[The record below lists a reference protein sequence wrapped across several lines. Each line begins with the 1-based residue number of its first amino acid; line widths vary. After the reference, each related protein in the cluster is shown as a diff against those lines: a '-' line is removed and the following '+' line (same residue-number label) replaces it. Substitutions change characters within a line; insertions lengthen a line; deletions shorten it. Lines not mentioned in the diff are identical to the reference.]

1 MPVHKVTKFLSEIST
16 FFKKSDSETAMFV
29 IMDVIKGIRM
39 NELTLFGRKSRCN
52 SKYSLLQVFQ
62 LLLVCPCFMIRNP
75 FNIYGSPLGGKL
87 GCRKDVFYE
96 FLNDG
101 RTDWRKLMYHIV
113 CQLWTKVIVR
123 SDHKPTD
130 ACLMI
135 DDTDFPKTGR
145 RMENIGRVHS
155 HLEHRSILGFK
166 ALFLG
171 ITDGISQMLLDF
183 AILGEKGKKG
193 NYGMSEKE
201 LSRRYTTE
209 REENIAI
216 QRRIDEYSMSK
227 IDLAIEMIRR
237 AIKQKIHFRYVLA
250 DSWVTCAKI
259 VRFIRSRHIKC
270 DYLGMIKVGEEG
282 KTKYRFERKNLTAP
296 AIIKKLN
303 RRGEKKYSR
312 KLKCWYISADVV
324 FADTHVRLFF
334 IRRSKRGPWS
344 GLLTTDLDLGFFE
357 AYKIYSRRWSL
368 EVVFKESKGL
378 LGLGKC
384 QSANFAAQI
393 ACTSLVALQYDI
405 LSAVKRFMDYETIGE
420 LFRQVAQDSHE
431 LTISERIWQAIL
443 EFVAAITNVF
453 SIDDE
458 EVLDALVNESE
469 ELAHI
474 CELYQCKM
482 AS

>member
-1 MPVHKVTKFLSEIST
+1 MPAHKVTQFLSEISS
-16 FFKKSDSETAMFV
+16 FFRKNNTDNAMFV
-29 IMDVIKGIRM
+29 IMNVIKGIKM
-39 NELTLFGRKSRCN
+39 NEQSLFGRKSRCN

-101 RTDWRKLMYHIV
+101 RTDWRKLVYHIV
-113 CQLWTKVIVR
+113 CQLWTKVTIR
-123 SDHKPTD
+123 SDHKSDDT
-130 ACLMI
+130 CLMV

-145 RMENIGRVHS
+145 HMENIGRVHS

-183 AILGEKGKKG
+183 CILGEKGRKG
-193 NYGMSEKE
+193 NYGMSGKE
-201 LSRRYTTE
+201 LSRRYSIE
-209 REENIAI
+209 RDEDTAI
-216 QRRIDEYSMSK
+216 QTRLDEYSTSK
-227 IDLAIEMIRR
+227 IDLTIEMIRR
-237 AIKQKIHFRYVLA
+237 AVKHKIRFRYVLA
-250 DSWVTCAKI
+250 DSWFTCAKI

-270 DYLGMIKVGEEG
+270 DYIGMIKVGEEG
-282 KTKYRFERKNLTAP
+282 KTKYRFERKDLTAP
-296 AIIKKLN
+296 AIIKRLDK
-303 RRGEKKYSR
+303 RGEKKYSR
-312 KLKCWYISADVV
+312 KLRCWYMSADVV

-344 GLLTTDLDLGFFE
+344 GLLTTDLSLGFFE
-357 AYKIYSRRWSL
+357 TYRIYSRRWSQ
-368 EVVFKESKGL
+368 EVIFKESKGL

-393 ACTSLVALQYDI
+393 ASTSLVALQYNI

-420 LFRQVAQDSHE
+420 LFRQVNQDSHE

-443 EFVAAITNVF
+443 ELVAAIAKVF
-453 SIDDE
+453 STSDE
-458 EVLDALVNESE
+458 EVMDALVNESD

-474 CELYQCKM
+474 CKLYQHKM

>member
-1 MPVHKVTKFLSEIST
+1 MPMHKVTKFLSEIST
-16 FFKKSDSETAMFV
+16 FFKNNDAGSAMFT
-29 IMDVIKGIRM
+29 IMNVIKGIKM
-39 NELTLFGRKSRCN
+39 NEQTLFGRKSRCN
-52 SKYSLLQVFQ
+52 NRYSLLQVFQ

-75 FNIYGSPLGGKL
+75 FSIYGSPLGGKL

-101 RTDWRKLMYHIV
+101 RTDWRKLMYHIA

-123 SDHKPTD
+123 SAHRLTD
-130 ACLMI
+130 TCLMI

-183 AILGEKGKKG
+183 AILGEKGSKG
-193 NYGMSEKE
+193 NYGMSQKE
-201 LSRRYTTE
+201 LSRRYSTE
-209 REENIAI
+209 RDEDDAI
-216 QRRIDEYSMSK
+216 QTRLGEYSMSK
-227 IDLAIEMIRR
+227 IDLAIEMISR
-237 AIKQKIHFRYVLA
+237 AIRHKIRFRYVLA
-250 DSWVTCAKI
+250 DSWFTCAKM

-270 DYLGMIKVGEEG
+270 DYIGMIKVGEKG
-282 KTKYRFERKNLTAP
+282 KTKYRFERKDLTAP
-296 AIIKKLN
+296 AVIRKLN
-303 RRGEKKYSR
+303 KRGEKKYSR

-324 FADTHVRLFF
+324 FADTRVRLFF

-357 AYKIYSRRWSL
+357 AYKIYSRRWSQ
-368 EVVFKESKGL
+368 EVIFKESKGL

-393 ACTSLVALQYDI
+393 ASTSLVALQYNI

-420 LFRQVAQDSHE
+420 LFRQVTQDSHE

-443 EFVAAITNVF
+443 EFVAAITKVF

-458 EVLDALVNESE
+458 EVLDALVNESD

-474 CELYQCKM
+474 CELYQYKM

>member
-1 MPVHKVTKFLSEIST
+1 MPMHKVTEFLSEIST
-16 FFKKSDSETAMFV
+16 FFKNNDAGSAMFT
-29 IMDVIKGIRM
+29 IMNVIKGIRM
-39 NELTLFGRKSRCN
+39 NEQTLFGRKSRCN

-75 FNIYGSPLGGKL
+75 FSIYGSPLGGKL

-101 RTDWRKLMYHIV
+101 RTDWRKLLYHIA

-130 ACLMI
+130 TCLMI

-183 AILGEKGKKG
+183 AILGEKGRKG
-193 NYGMSEKE
+193 NYGMSQKE
-201 LSRRYTTE
+201 LSRRYSIE
-209 REENIAI
+209 RDEADAI
-216 QRRIDEYSMSK
+216 QTRLGEYSMSK
-227 IDLAIEMIRR
+227 IDLAIEMVRR
-237 AIKQKIHFRYVLA
+237 AIRHKIRFRYVLA
-250 DSWVTCAKI
+250 DSWFTCAKI
-259 VRFIRSRHIKC
+259 VRFIRSRHVKC
-270 DYLGMIKVGEEG
+270 DYVGMIKVGEEG
-282 KTKYRFERKNLTAP
+282 KTRYRFEHKELTAP
-296 AIIKKLN
+296 AIIKKQNN
-303 RRGEKKYSR
+303 RGGKKYSR
-312 KLKCWYISADVV
+312 RLKCWYISADVV
-324 FADTHVRLFF
+324 FADTRVRLFF

-344 GLLTTDLDLGFFE
+344 GLLTTDLDLGFLE
-357 AYKIYSRRWSL
+357 AYQIYSRRWSL

-405 LSAVKRFMDYETIGE
+405 LSVVKRFMDYETIGE
-420 LFRQVAQDSHE
+420 LFRQAGQDSLE
-431 LTISERIWQAIL
+431 LTITERIWLAIL
-443 EFVAAITNVF
+443 ELVAAITKVF

-458 EVLDALVNESE
+458 EVLDALVNESDE
-469 ELAHI
+469 IAHI
-474 CELYQCKM
+474 CELYQYKM

>member
-1 MPVHKVTKFLSEIST
+1 MPMHKVTEFLSEIST
-16 FFKKSDSETAMFV
+16 FFKKNDSGRAMFT
-29 IMDVIKGIRM
+29 IMEVIKGIRM
-39 NELTLFGRKSRCN
+39 NEQTLFGHKSRCN

-75 FNIYGSPLGGKL
+75 FSIYGSPLGGTL

-96 FLNDG
+96 FLNDD
-101 RTDWRKLMYHIV
+101 RTDWRKLLYHIV

-130 ACLMI
+130 TCLMI

-183 AILGEKGKKG
+183 AILGEKGRKG
-193 NYGMSEKE
+193 NYGMSGKE
-201 LSRRYTTE
+201 LSRRYSTE
-209 REENIAI
+209 RDADAAI
-216 QRRIDEYSMSK
+216 QTRLSEYSMSK
-227 IDLAIEMIRR
+227 IDLAIEMIGR
-237 AIKQKIHFRYVLA
+237 AIRQKVRFCYVLA
-250 DSWVTCAKI
+250 DSWFTCAKI

-270 DYLGMIKVGEEG
+270 DYIGMIKVGEEG
-282 KTKYRFERKNLTAP
+282 KTKYRFERKDLTAP
-296 AIIKKLN
+296 AIIKRLN
-303 RRGEKKYSR
+303 KRGDKKYSR
-312 KLKCWYISADVV
+312 KLRCWYMSADVA
-324 FADTHVRLFF
+324 FADTSVRLFF

-344 GLLTTDLDLGFFE
+344 GLLTTDLSLRFSE
-357 AYKIYSRRWSL
+357 AYRIYSRRWSQ
-368 EVVFKESKGL
+368 EVIFKESKGL

-393 ACTSLVALQYDI
+393 ASTSLVALQYNI

-420 LFRQVAQDSHE
+420 IFRQANQDSHE

-443 EFVAAITNVF
+443 ELVTAITKVF
-453 SIDDE
+453 SIADE
-458 EVLDALVNESE
+458 DVLEALVNESDE
-469 ELAHI
+469 IAHI

>member
-1 MPVHKVTKFLSEIST
+1 MPVHKVTQFLSEIST
-16 FFKKSDSETAMFV
+16 FFRKNNSDRAMFT
-29 IMDVIKGIRM
+29 IMEVIKGIRM
-39 NELTLFGRKSRCN
+39 NEWTLFGRKSRSG

-62 LLLVCPCFMIRNP
+62 LLLVCPCFMIRNS

-113 CQLWTKVIVR
+113 RQLWTKVIVR
-123 SDHKPTD
+123 SDHKSEDT
-130 ACLMI
+130 CLMI

-209 REENIAI
+209 RDEDIAI

-227 IDLAIEMIRR
+227 IDLTIEMICR
-237 AIKQKIHFRYVLA
+237 AIKHKIRFRYVLA
-250 DSWVTCAKI
+250 DSWFTCAKI

-270 DYLGMIKVGEEG
+270 DYIGMIKVGEEG
-282 KTKYRFERKNLTAP
+282 KTKYRFERKELTAP
-296 AIIKKLN
+296 SIIKKLN
-303 RRGEKKYSR
+303 KRGEKKYSR
-312 KLKCWYISADVV
+312 KLKCWYSVPMSSLQTPKSACFSSVAASEV
-324 FADTHVRLFF
+324 HGADCSRLTSRWDSSRHTGFTPDAGL
-334 IRRSKRGPWS
+334 RRSSSRRVRDCSALASASLPT
-344 GLLTTDLDLGFFE
+344 LLRRLQARPSWHSST
-357 AYKIYSRRWSL
+357 IYSL
-368 EVVFKESKGL
+368 P
-378 LGLGKC
+378 
-384 QSANFAAQI
+384 
-393 ACTSLVALQYDI
+393 
-405 LSAVKRFMDYETIGE
+405 
-420 LFRQVAQDSHE
+420 
-431 LTISERIWQAIL
+431 
-443 EFVAAITNVF
+443 
-453 SIDDE
+453 
-458 EVLDALVNESE
+458 
-469 ELAHI
+469 
-474 CELYQCKM
+474 
-482 AS
+482 

>member
-1 MPVHKVTKFLSEIST
+1 MPAHKITKFLSEIST
-16 FFKKSDSETAMFV
+16 FFKKSDSDHAMFA

-39 NELTLFGRKSRCN
+39 NEQTLFGRKSRCN

-75 FNIYGSPLGGKL
+75 FNIYGSPLGSKL

-101 RTDWRKLMYHIV
+101 RTDWRKLVYHIV
-113 CQLWTKVIVR
+113 CQLWTKVIIR
-123 SDHKPTD
+123 SDHKSDDT
-130 ACLMI
+130 CLMV

-155 HLEHRSILGFK
+155 HLEHRCILGFK

-183 AILGEKGKKG
+183 AVLGEKGRKG

-201 LSRRYTTE
+201 LSKRYSIE
-209 REENIAI
+209 RDEDSAI
-216 QRRIDEYSMSK
+216 QTRLDEYSMSK
-227 IDLAIEMIRR
+227 IDLTIEMIRR
-237 AIKQKIHFRYVLA
+237 AVRHKIRFRYVLA
-250 DSWVTCAKI
+250 DSWFTCAKI
-259 VRFIRSRHIKC
+259 VKFIRSRHIKC
-270 DYLGMIKVGEEG
+270 DYIGMIKVGEEG
-282 KTKYRFERKNLTAP
+282 KTKYRLERKDLTAP
-296 AIIKKLN
+296 AIIRKLN
-303 RRGEKKYSR
+303 KRGEKKYSR
-312 KLKCWYISADVV
+312 KLKCWYMSADVV

-344 GLLTTDLDLGFFE
+344 GLLTTDLSLGFFE
-357 AYKIYSRRWSL
+357 AYRIYSRRWAQ
-368 EVVFKESKGL
+368 EVIFKECKGL

-384 QSANFAAQI
+384 QSSNFAAQI
-393 ACTSLVALQYDI
+393 ASTSLVALQYNI
-405 LSAVKRFMDYETIGE
+405 FSAVKRFMDYETIGE
-420 LFRQVAQDSHE
+420 LFRQAGQDSLE

-443 EFVAAITNVF
+443 ELVAAITKVF
-453 SIDDE
+453 SIADE
-458 EVLDALVNESE
+458 EVLDTLVNESD

-474 CELYQCKM
+474 CKLYQCKM

>member
-1 MPVHKVTKFLSEIST
+1 
-16 FFKKSDSETAMFV
+16 MFT
-29 IMDVIKGIRM
+29 IMEVIKGIRM
-39 NELTLFGRKSRCN
+39 NEQTLFGRKSRCN

-75 FNIYGSPLGGKL
+75 FSIYGSPLGGTL

-96 FLNDG
+96 FLNDD
-101 RTDWRKLMYHIV
+101 RTDWRKLLYHIV

-123 SDHKPTD
+123 SDHKPMDT
-130 ACLMI
+130 CLMI

-155 HLEHRSILGFK
+155 HLEHRSILGFE

-183 AILGEKGKKG
+183 AILGEKGRKG
-193 NYGMSEKE
+193 NYGMSGKE
-201 LSRRYTTE
+201 LSRRYSTE
-209 REENIAI
+209 RDADAAI
-216 QRRIDEYSMSK
+216 QTRLSEYSMSK
-227 IDLAIEMIRR
+227 IDLAIEMIGR
-237 AIKQKIHFRYVLA
+237 AIRQKVRFRYVLA
-250 DSWVTCAKI
+250 DSWFTCAKI
-259 VRFIRSRHIKC
+259 VRFIRSPHIKC
-270 DYLGMIKVGEEG
+270 DYIGMIKVGEEG
-282 KTKYRFERKNLTAP
+282 KTKYRFERKDLTAP
-296 AIIKKLN
+296 AIIKRLN
-303 RRGEKKYSR
+303 KRGDKKYSR
-312 KLKCWYISADVV
+312 KLRCWYMSADVA
-324 FADTHVRLFF
+324 FADTSVRLFF

-344 GLLTTDLDLGFFE
+344 GLLTTDLSLRFSE
-357 AYKIYSRRWSL
+357 AYRIYSRRWSQ
-368 EVVFKESKGL
+368 EVIFKESKGL

-393 ACTSLVALQYDI
+393 ASTSLVALQYNI

-420 LFRQVAQDSHE
+420 IFRQANQDSHE

-443 EFVAAITNVF
+443 ELVTAITKVF
-453 SIDDE
+453 SIADE
-458 EVLDALVNESE
+458 DVLEALVNESDE
-469 ELAHI
+469 IAHI

>member
-1 MPVHKVTKFLSEIST
+1 MPSHKITKFLSEIST
-16 FFKKSDSETAMFV
+16 FFKKRDSETAMFT
-29 IMDVIKGIRM
+29 IMEVIKGIKM
-39 NELTLFGRKSRCN
+39 NEQTLFGRTSRFN

-75 FNIYGSPLGGKL
+75 FNIYGSALGGKL
-87 GCRKDVFYE
+87 GSRKDVFYE

-101 RTDWRKLMYHIV
+101 RTDWRKLVYHIAS
-113 CQLWTKVIVR
+113 QLWTKVIIR
-123 SDHKPTD
+123 SEHKSDDT
-130 ACLMI
+130 CLMI

-183 AILGEKGKKG
+183 AILGEKGRKG

-201 LSRRYTTE
+201 LSRRFSKE
-209 REENIAI
+209 RDEDAAI
-216 QRRIDEYSMSK
+216 QTRLDEYSLSK
-227 IDLAIEMIRR
+227 IDLAIEMVRR
-237 AIKQKIHFRYVLA
+237 AIKHKIRFRYVLA
-250 DSWVTCAKI
+250 DSWFTCAKI

-270 DYLGMIKVGEEG
+270 DYIGMIKVGEEG
-282 KTKYRFERKNLTAP
+282 KTKYRFERKDLTAP

-303 RRGEKKYSR
+303 KQGEKKYSR
-312 KLKCWYISADVV
+312 KLKCWYICADVI

-344 GLLTTDLDLGFFE
+344 GLLTTDLALGFFE
-357 AYKIYSRRWSL
+357 AYKIYSRRWSQ
-368 EVVFKESKGL
+368 EVIFKESKGL

-393 ACTSLVALQYDI
+393 ASTSLVALQYDI

-443 EFVAAITNVF
+443 EFVAAITKVF

-458 EVLDALVNESE
+458 EVLDALVNESD

-474 CELYQCKM
+474 CELYQYKM

>member
-1 MPVHKVTKFLSEIST
+1 MHKVTKFLSEIST
-16 FFKKSDSETAMFV
+16 FFKKNDSDHAMFTIMEV
-29 IMDVIKGIRM
+29 IRGIRM
-39 NELTLFGRKSRCN
+39 TEQTLFGRKSRCN
-52 SKYSLLQVFQ
+52 NKYSLLQVFQ

-101 RTDWRKLMYHIV
+101 RTNWRKLMYHIV

-130 ACLMI
+130 TCLMI

-145 RMENIGRVHS
+145 CMENIGRVHS

-183 AILGEKGKKG
+183 CILGEKGRKG
-193 NYGMSEKE
+193 KYGMSEKE
-201 LSRRYTTE
+201 LSKRYSIE
-209 REENIAI
+209 RDEDTAI
-216 QRRIDEYSMSK
+216 QTRLDEYSMSK
-227 IDLAIEMIRR
+227 IGLTIEMIRR
-237 AIKQKIHFRYVLA
+237 AVKHKIRFRYVLA
-250 DSWVTCAKI
+250 DSWFTCAKI
-259 VRFIRSRHIKC
+259 VKFIRSRHIKC
-270 DYLGMIKVGEEG
+270 DYIGMIKVGEEG
-282 KTKYRFERKNLTAP
+282 KTKYRFERKELTAP

-312 KLKCWYISADVV
+312 KLRCWYMSADVV

-344 GLLTTDLDLGFFE
+344 GLLTTDLSLGFFE
-357 AYKIYSRRWSL
+357 AYRIYSRRWSQ
-368 EVVFKESKGL
+368 EVIFKESKGL

-393 ACTSLVALQYDI
+393 ASTSLVALQYNI
-405 LSAVKRFMDYETIGE
+405 LSAVKRFTDYETIGE
-420 LFRQVAQDSHE
+420 LFRQVNLDSQE

-443 EFVAAITNVF
+443 ELVAAITKVF
-453 SIDDE
+453 SIADE
-458 EVLDALVNESE
+458 EVMDALVNESD

>member
-16 FFKKSDSETAMFV
+16 FFKKSDSETAMFA
-29 IMDVIKGIRM
+29 IMDVIKGIKM
-39 NELTLFGRKSRCN
+39 NEQTLFGRKSRCN
-52 SKYSLLQVFQ
+52 SKYSLLQVFR

-75 FNIYGSPLGGKL
+75 FGFYGSPLGGKL

-113 CQLWTKVIVR
+113 GQLWTKVIVR
-123 SDHKPTD
+123 SDHRPTD
-130 ACLMI
+130 TCLMI

-155 HLEHRSILGFK
+155 HLEHRSILGFE

-183 AILGEKGKKG
+183 AILGEKGRKG

-201 LSRRYTTE
+201 ISKRFSKE
-209 REENIAI
+209 RDEDAAI
-216 QRRIDEYSMSK
+216 HTRPDEYSMSK

-237 AIKQKIHFRYVLA
+237 AIKHNIRFRYVLA
-250 DSWVTCAKI
+250 DSWFTCAKI

-270 DYLGMIKVGEEG
+270 DYIGMIKVGEEG
-282 KTKYRFERKNLTAP
+282 KTKYRFERKDLTAP

-303 RRGEKKYSR
+303 KRGGKKYSR
-312 KLKCWYISADVV
+312 KLKCWYISTDVV

-357 AYKIYSRRWSL
+357 AYKIYSRRWSQ
-368 EVVFKESKGL
+368 EVIFKESKGL

-393 ACTSLVALQYDI
+393 ASTSFVALQYNI
-405 LSAVKRFMDYETIGE
+405 LSVVKRFMDYETIVE
-420 LFRQVAQDSHE
+420 LFRKVAQDSHE

-443 EFVAAITNVF
+443 EFVAAITKVF

-458 EVLDALVNESE
+458 EVLDALVNESD

>member
-1 MPVHKVTKFLSEIST
+1 MPVYKVTKFLSEIST
-16 FFKKSDSETAMFV
+16 FFKKSDSETAMFA

-39 NELTLFGRKSRCN
+39 NEQTLFGRKSHCN

-101 RTDWRKLMYHIV
+101 RTDWRKLMYHIA
-113 CQLWTKVIVR
+113 CQLWWKVIIR
-123 SDHKPTD
+123 SDHKSDDT
-130 ACLMI
+130 CLMI

-183 AILGEKGKKG
+183 AILGEKGRKG

-201 LSRRYTTE
+201 LSQRYTTE
-209 REENIAI
+209 RDESAAVHT
-216 QRRIDEYSMSK
+216 RLDEYSRSK
-227 IDLAIEMIRR
+227 IDLAVEMIRR
-237 AIKQKIHFRYVLA
+237 AVKHKIRFRYVLA
-250 DSWVTCAKI
+250 ESWFTCAKI

-270 DYLGMIKVGEEG
+270 DYIGMIKVGEEG
-282 KTKYRFERKNLTAP
+282 KTKYRFERKDLTAP

-303 RRGEKKYSR
+303 KRGEKKYSR

-344 GLLTTDLDLGFFE
+344 GLLTTDLDLVFFE
-357 AYKIYSRRWSL
+357 AYKIYSRRWSQ
-368 EVVFKESKGL
+368 EVIFKESKGL

-393 ACTSLVALQYDI
+393 ASTSLVALQYNI
-405 LSAVKRFMDYETIGE
+405 LSVVKRFMDYETIGE

-443 EFVAAITNVF
+443 EFVAAITKVF

-458 EVLDALVNESE
+458 EVLDAMVNESD

>member
-1 MPVHKVTKFLSEIST
+1 MPMHKVTKFLSEIST
-16 FFKKSDSETAMFV
+16 FFKKNDSDHAMFTIMEV
-29 IMDVIKGIRM
+29 IRGIRM
-39 NELTLFGRKSRCN
+39 TEQTLFGRKSRCN
-52 SKYSLLQVFQ
+52 NKYSLLQVFQ

-101 RTDWRKLMYHIV
+101 RTNWRKLMYHIV

-130 ACLMI
+130 TCLMI

-145 RMENIGRVHS
+145 CMENIGRVHS

-183 AILGEKGKKG
+183 CILGEKGRKG
-193 NYGMSEKE
+193 KYGMSEKE
-201 LSRRYTTE
+201 LSKRYSIE
-209 REENIAI
+209 RDEDTAI
-216 QRRIDEYSMSK
+216 QTRLDEYSMSK
-227 IDLAIEMIRR
+227 IDLTIEMIRR
-237 AIKQKIHFRYVLA
+237 AVKHKIRFRYVLA
-250 DSWVTCAKI
+250 DSWFTCAKI
-259 VRFIRSRHIKC
+259 VKFIRSRHIKC
-270 DYLGMIKVGEEG
+270 DYIGMIKVGEEG
-282 KTKYRFERKNLTAP
+282 RTKYRFERKELTAP

-303 RRGEKKYSR
+303 KRGEKKYSR
-312 KLKCWYISADVV
+312 KLRCWYMSADVV

-344 GLLTTDLDLGFFE
+344 GLLTTDLSLGFFE
-357 AYKIYSRRWSL
+357 AYRIYSRRWSQ
-368 EVVFKESKGL
+368 EVIFKESKGL

-393 ACTSLVALQYDI
+393 ASTSLVAIQYNI
-405 LSAVKRFMDYETIGE
+405 LSAVKRFADYETIGE
-420 LFRQVAQDSHE
+420 LFRQVNLDSQE

-443 EFVAAITNVF
+443 ELVAAITKVF
-453 SIDDE
+453 SIADE
-458 EVLDALVNESE
+458 EVMDALVNESD

>member
-1 MPVHKVTKFLSEIST
+1 MPMHKVTKFLSEIST
-16 FFKKSDSETAMFV
+16 FFKNNDAGSAMFT
-29 IMDVIKGIRM
+29 IMNVIKGIRM
-39 NELTLFGRKSRCN
+39 NEQTLFGRKSRPN
-52 SKYSLLQVFQ
+52 NKYSLLQVFQ

-75 FNIYGSPLGGKL
+75 FSIYGSPLGSKL

-101 RTDWRKLMYHIV
+101 RTDWRKLVYHIA

-123 SDHKPTD
+123 SDHRPTD
-130 ACLMI
+130 TCLMI

-183 AILGEKGKKG
+183 AILGEKGRKG
-193 NYGMSEKE
+193 NYGMSQKE
-201 LSRRYTTE
+201 LSRRYSIE
-209 REENIAI
+209 RDEADAI
-216 QRRIDEYSMSK
+216 QTRLGEYSMSK
-227 IDLAIEMIRR
+227 IDLAIEMVRR
-237 AIKQKIHFRYVLA
+237 AVRHKIRFRYVLA
-250 DSWVTCAKI
+250 DSWFTCAKI
-259 VRFIRSRHIKC
+259 VRFIRSRHVKC
-270 DYLGMIKVGEEG
+270 DYIGMIKVGEEG
-282 KTKYRFERKNLTAP
+282 KTRYRFEHKELTAP
-296 AIIKKLN
+296 AIIKKQNN
-303 RRGEKKYSR
+303 RGGKKYSR
-312 KLKCWYISADVV
+312 RLKCWYLSADVV
-324 FADTHVRLFF
+324 FADTRVRLFF

-344 GLLTTDLDLGFFE
+344 GLLTTDLGLGFLE

-405 LSAVKRFMDYETIGE
+405 LSVVKRFMDYETIGE
-420 LFRQVAQDSHE
+420 LFRQVGQDSLE
-431 LTISERIWQAIL
+431 LTITERIWQAIL
-443 EFVAAITNVF
+443 ELVAAITKVF

-458 EVLDALVNESE
+458 EVLDALVNESDE
-469 ELAHI
+469 IAHI
-474 CELYQCKM
+474 CELYQYKM

>member
-1 MPVHKVTKFLSEIST
+1 MPMHKVTKFLSEIST
-16 FFKKSDSETAMFV
+16 FFKKNDSDHAMFTIMEV
-29 IMDVIKGIRM
+29 IRGIRM
-39 NELTLFGRKSRCN
+39 TEQTLFGRKSRCN
-52 SKYSLLQVFQ
+52 NKYSLLQVFQ

-101 RTDWRKLMYHIV
+101 RTNWRKLMYHIV

-130 ACLMI
+130 TCLMI

-145 RMENIGRVHS
+145 CMENIGRVHS

-183 AILGEKGKKG
+183 CILGEKGRKG
-193 NYGMSEKE
+193 KYGMSEKE
-201 LSRRYTTE
+201 LSKRYSIE
-209 REENIAI
+209 RDEDTAI
-216 QRRIDEYSMSK
+216 QTRLDEYSMSK
-227 IDLAIEMIRR
+227 IDLTIEMIRR
-237 AIKQKIHFRYVLA
+237 AVRHKIRFRYVLA
-250 DSWVTCAKI
+250 DSWFTCAKI
-259 VRFIRSRHIKC
+259 VKFIRSRHIKC
-270 DYLGMIKVGEEG
+270 DYIGMIKVGEEG
-282 KTKYRFERKNLTAP
+282 KTKYRFERKELTAP

-303 RRGEKKYSR
+303 KRGEKKYSR
-312 KLKCWYISADVV
+312 KLRCWYMSADVV

-344 GLLTTDLDLGFFE
+344 GLLTTDLSLGFFE
-357 AYKIYSRRWSL
+357 AYRIYSRRWSQ
-368 EVVFKESKGL
+368 EVIFKESKGL

-393 ACTSLVALQYDI
+393 ASTSLVAIQYNI
-405 LSAVKRFMDYETIGE
+405 LSAVKRFTDYETIGE
-420 LFRQVAQDSHE
+420 LFRQVNLDSQE

-443 EFVAAITNVF
+443 ELVAAITKVF
-453 SIDDE
+453 SIADE
-458 EVLDALVNESE
+458 EVMDALVNESD

>member
-1 MPVHKVTKFLSEIST
+1 
-16 FFKKSDSETAMFV
+16 MFT
-29 IMDVIKGIRM
+29 IMNVIKGIRM
-39 NELTLFGRKSRCN
+39 NEQTLFGRKSRPN
-52 SKYSLLQVFQ
+52 NKYSLLQVFQ

-75 FNIYGSPLGGKL
+75 FSIYGSPLGGKL

-101 RTDWRKLMYHIV
+101 RTDWRKLVYHIA

-123 SDHKPTD
+123 SDHRPTD
-130 ACLMI
+130 TCLMI

-183 AILGEKGKKG
+183 AILGEKGRKG
-193 NYGMSEKE
+193 NYGMSQKE
-201 LSRRYTTE
+201 LSRRYSIE
-209 REENIAI
+209 RDEADAI
-216 QRRIDEYSMSK
+216 QTRLGEYSMSK
-227 IDLAIEMIRR
+227 IDLAIEMVRR
-237 AIKQKIHFRYVLA
+237 AVRHKIRFRYVLA
-250 DSWVTCAKI
+250 DSWFTCAKI
-259 VRFIRSRHIKC
+259 VRFIRSRHVKC
-270 DYLGMIKVGEEG
+270 DYIGMIKVGEEG
-282 KTKYRFERKNLTAP
+282 KTRYRFEHKELTAP
-296 AIIKKLN
+296 AIIKKQNN
-303 RRGEKKYSR
+303 RGGKKYSR
-312 KLKCWYISADVV
+312 RLKCWYISADVV
-324 FADTHVRLFF
+324 FADTRVRLFF

-344 GLLTTDLDLGFFE
+344 GLLTTDLGLGFLE

-405 LSAVKRFMDYETIGE
+405 LSVVKRFMDYETIGE
-420 LFRQVAQDSHE
+420 LFRQVGQDSLE
-431 LTISERIWQAIL
+431 LTITERIWQAIL
-443 EFVAAITNVF
+443 ELVAAITKVF

-458 EVLDALVNESE
+458 EVLDALVNESDE
-469 ELAHI
+469 IAHI
-474 CELYQCKM
+474 CELYQYKM

>member
-1 MPVHKVTKFLSEIST
+1 MPMHKVTKFLSEIST
-16 FFKKSDSETAMFV
+16 FFKKNDSDHAMFTIMEV
-29 IMDVIKGIRM
+29 IRGIRM
-39 NELTLFGRKSRCN
+39 TEQTLFGRKSRCN
-52 SKYSLLQVFQ
+52 NKYSLLQVFQ

-101 RTDWRKLMYHIV
+101 RTNWRKLMYHIV

-130 ACLMI
+130 TCLMI

-145 RMENIGRVHS
+145 CMENIGRVHS

-183 AILGEKGKKG
+183 CILGEKGRKG
-193 NYGMSEKE
+193 KYGMSEKE
-201 LSRRYTTE
+201 LSKRYSIE
-209 REENIAI
+209 RDEDTAI
-216 QRRIDEYSMSK
+216 QTRLDEYSMSK
-227 IDLAIEMIRR
+227 IDLTIEMIRR
-237 AIKQKIHFRYVLA
+237 AVKHKIRFRYVLA
-250 DSWVTCAKI
+250 DSWFTCAKI
-259 VRFIRSRHIKC
+259 VKFIRSRHIKC
-270 DYLGMIKVGEEG
+270 DYIGMI
-282 KTKYRFERKNLTAP
+282 
-296 AIIKKLN
+296 I
-303 RRGEKKYSR
+303 
-312 KLKCWYISADVV
+312 
-324 FADTHVRLFF
+324 FF

-344 GLLTTDLDLGFFE
+344 GLLTTDLSLGFFE
-357 AYKIYSRRWSL
+357 AYRIYSRRWSQ
-368 EVVFKESKGL
+368 EVIFKESKGL

-393 ACTSLVALQYDI
+393 ASTSLVAIQYNI
-405 LSAVKRFMDYETIGE
+405 LSAVKRFTDYETIGE
-420 LFRQVAQDSHE
+420 LFRQVNLDSQE

-443 EFVAAITNVF
+443 ELVAAITKVF
-453 SIDDE
+453 SIADE
-458 EVLDALVNESE
+458 EVMDALVNESD

>member
-1 MPVHKVTKFLSEIST
+1 MPVHKVTRFLSEIST
-16 FFKKSDSETAMFV
+16 FFKKSDSETAMFT
-29 IMDVIKGIRM
+29 IMEVIKGIRM
-39 NELTLFGRKSRCN
+39 NEQTLFGRKSRYNC
-52 SKYSLLQVFQ
+52 KYSLLQVFQ

-75 FNIYGSPLGGKL
+75 FGIYGSPLGGKL

-101 RTDWRKLMYHIV
+101 RTDWRKLMYHIA
-113 CQLWTKVIVR
+113 CQLWQKVVIR
-123 SDHKPTD
+123 SDHKSDDT
-130 ACLMI
+130 CLMI

-183 AILGEKGKKG
+183 AILGEKGRKG
-193 NYGMSEKE
+193 NYGMSEME
-201 LSRRYTTE
+201 LSKRFSKE
-209 REENIAI
+209 RDEDAAV
-216 QRRIDEYSMSK
+216 QKRLDEYSMSK
-227 IDLAIEMIRR
+227 IDLAVEMIRR
-237 AIKQKIHFRYVLA
+237 AIKHKIRFRYVLA
-250 DSWVTCAKI
+250 DSWFTCAKI

-270 DYLGMIKVGEEG
+270 DYIGMIKVGEEG
-282 KTKYRFERKNLTAP
+282 KTKYRFERKDLTAP

-303 RRGEKKYSR
+303 KRGEKKYSR
-312 KLKCWYISADVV
+312 KLKCWYISADVI

-344 GLLTTDLDLGFFE
+344 GLLTTDLSLGFFE
-357 AYKIYSRRWSL
+357 AYRIYSRRWSQ
-368 EVVFKESKGL
+368 EVIFKESKGL

-393 ACTSLVALQYDI
+393 ASTSLVALQYNI

-420 LFRQVAQDSHE
+420 LFRQVTQDSHE

-443 EFVAAITNVF
+443 EFVAAITKVF

-458 EVLDALVNESE
+458 EVLDALVNESD

>member
-1 MPVHKVTKFLSEIST
+1 MPMHKVTKFLSEIST
-16 FFKKSDSETAMFV
+16 FFKKNDSDHAMFTIMEV
-29 IMDVIKGIRM
+29 IRGIRM
-39 NELTLFGRKSRCN
+39 TEQTLFGRKSRCN
-52 SKYSLLQVFQ
+52 NKYSLLQVFQ

-101 RTDWRKLMYHIV
+101 RTNWRKLMYHIV

-130 ACLMI
+130 TCLMI

-145 RMENIGRVHS
+145 CMENIGRVHS

-183 AILGEKGKKG
+183 CILGEKGRKG
-193 NYGMSEKE
+193 KYGMSEKE
-201 LSRRYTTE
+201 LSKRYSIE
-209 REENIAI
+209 RDEDTAI
-216 QRRIDEYSMSK
+216 QTRLDEYSMSK
-227 IDLAIEMIRR
+227 IDLTIEMIRR
-237 AIKQKIHFRYVLA
+237 AVKHKIRFRYVLA
-250 DSWVTCAKI
+250 DSWFTCAKI
-259 VRFIRSRHIKC
+259 VKFIRSRHIKC
-270 DYLGMIKVGEEG
+270 DYIGMIKVGEEG
-282 KTKYRFERKNLTAP
+282 KTKYRFERKELTAP

-312 KLKCWYISADVV
+312 KLRCWYMSADVV

-344 GLLTTDLDLGFFE
+344 GLLTTDLSLGFFE
-357 AYKIYSRRWSL
+357 AYSIYSRRWSQ
-368 EVVFKESKGL
+368 EVIFKESKGL

-393 ACTSLVALQYDI
+393 ASTSLVAIQYNI
-405 LSAVKRFMDYETIGE
+405 LSAVKRFTDYETIGE
-420 LFRQVAQDSHE
+420 LFRQVNLDSQE

-443 EFVAAITNVF
+443 ELVAAITKVF
-453 SIDDE
+453 SIADE
-458 EVLDALVNESE
+458 EVMDALVNESD

>member
-16 FFKKSDSETAMFV
+16 FFKKNDSETAMFA
-29 IMDVIKGIRM
+29 IMDVIKGIKM
-39 NELTLFGRKSRCN
+39 NEQTLFGRKSRCN

-101 RTDWRKLMYHIV
+101 RTDWRKLMYHIA
-113 CQLWTKVIVR
+113 CQLWTKVIIR

-130 ACLMI
+130 TCLMI

-183 AILGEKGKKG
+183 AILGEKGRKG

-201 LSRRYTTE
+201 LSKRFSKE
-209 REENIAI
+209 RDEDAAV
-216 QRRIDEYSMSK
+216 QRRLDEYSMSK
-227 IDLAIEMIRR
+227 INLAVEMIRR
-237 AIKQKIHFRYVLA
+237 AIKHKIRFRYVLA
-250 DSWVTCAKI
+250 DSWFTCAKI

-270 DYLGMIKVGEEG
+270 DYIGMIKVGEEG
-282 KTKYRFERKNLTAP
+282 KTKYRFERKELTAP

-303 RRGEKKYSR
+303 KRGEKKYSR
-312 KLKCWYISADVV
+312 KLRCWYISADVI

-344 GLLTTDLDLGFFE
+344 GLLTTDLSLGFFE
-357 AYKIYSRRWSL
+357 AYRIYSRRWSQ
-368 EVVFKESKGL
+368 EVIFKESKGL

-393 ACTSLVALQYDI
+393 ASTSLVALQYNI

-420 LFRQVAQDSHE
+420 LFRQVTKDSHE

-443 EFVAAITNVF
+443 EFVAAITKVF
-453 SIDDE
+453 SINDE
-458 EVLDALVNESE
+458 EVLDAIVNESD

-474 CELYQCKM
+474 CELYQYKM